1 MNESSNRFGLPLLAA
16 AQAQKET
23 THNEAIA
30 LIDLLVN
37 PVVQS
42 IAQVNIPS
50 APLPGQAWIVGAGAT
65 GAWVGNT
72 NKIAGW
78 TLSGWRFI
86 TPVEAMSVWSLSD
99 AATVQFNGTAWA
111 IAKLSG
117 QQVSI
122 GGNKIVGARQGAIAD
137 PAGGSIIDAEA
148 RTVIGSILTMLS
160 THGLIAT

>member
-1 MNESSNRFGLPLLAA
+1 MIESSHRFDLPLLAA
-16 AQAQKET
+16 AQAQKEV

-42 IAQVNIPS
+42 IAQVNIPA
-50 APLPGQAWIVGAGAT
+50 APQPGQAWIVGNGAT
-65 GAWVGNT
+65 GVWTGNT

-78 TLSGWRFI
+78 TINGWRFI
-86 TPVEAMSVWSLSD
+86 APAEGMSLWSLSD
-99 AATVQFNGTAWA
+99 AAAVQFNGIAWA
-111 IAKLSG
+111 IATLSG

-122 GGNKIVGARQGAIAD
+122 GGNKVLGARLGAIAG
-137 PAGGSIIDAEA
+137 PAGGAIIDAEA
-148 RTVIGSILTMLS
+148 RTVIGLILTMLN

>member
-1 MNESSNRFGLPLLAA
+1 MNESTNRFGLPFLAA
-16 AQAQKET
+16 AQAQKEV

-42 IAQVNIPS
+42 IAQVNIPL
-50 APLPGQAWIVGAGAT
+50 APLPGQSWIVGAGAT
-65 GAWVGNT
+65 GAWAGNL

-78 TLSGWRFI
+78 TLSGWRFV
-86 TPVEAMSVWSLSD
+86 TPVEGMSLWSLSD

-111 IAKLSG
+111 IATLSG

-122 GGNKIVGARQGAIAD
+122 GGNKVLGVRLSAIAA
-137 PAGGSIIDAEA
+137 PAGGAIIDAEA
-148 RTVIGSILTMLS
+148 RSAIGSILTMLR